1 MGIRLRHCGTV
12 AALDQEMRFSFFPV
26 AIVLS
31 LVAFVPSLAHAQ
43 VPSSKAEAIIVL
55 DEFSPDN
62 ARFERVASLAKSLGV
77 SNSRIVLT
85 KFANDLLTGNL
96 DSVRRNL
103 PEIEAALKT
112 LPPDESTSGLERIR
126 EAFPKFKKL
135 IGQNDTTRLN
145 VLSSQYKQA
154 MEAVTVAADLL
165 KIDAAVDIC
174 AIKGNLQTGATVPTA
189 EWIKNV
195 PIGTRLRETG
205 ADIFGNRYGD
215 QVVGKKPEPNT
226 ATLQKIR
233 R

>member
-1 MGIRLRHCGTV
+1 MASRVLSYG
-12 AALDQEMRFSFFPV
+12 EMRFPFLP
-26 AIVLS
+26 
-31 LVAFVPSLAHAQ
+31 LVIGVGFVVGLHSRALAQ
-43 VPSSKAEAIIVL
+43 VPSSKAEAIVVL

-62 ARFERVASLAKSLGV
+62 ARFERVAALAKSLGV

-103 PEIEAALKT
+103 PEIEEALKT

-135 IGQNDTTRLN
+135 VGQNDTTRLN
-145 VLSSQYKQA
+145 VLMSQYKQA
-154 MEAVTVAADLL
+154 MEAVTVAADLI

-174 AIKGNLQTGATVPTA
+174 AIKGNLQEGATVPAA

-215 QVVGKKPEPNT
+215 QAVGKKPQPNA
-226 ATLQKIR
+226 ATVQKIR